1 MTYSVRD
8 NTGQQRFEI
17 VDEADDVLGFA
28 DYSPDDGVI
37 AITHTEVMPEHGGK
51 GVGTSLI
58 VGTLDILRA
67 RDEQVLPVCPFV
79 PAVIRDHPELL
90 DLVPVDQRV
99 RFGLPDAPEPG

>member
-1 MTYSVRD
+1 M
-8 NTGQQRFEI
+8 
-17 VDEADDVLGFA
+17 
-28 DYSPDDGVI
+28 
-37 AITHTEVMPEHGGK
+37 
-51 GVGTSLI
+51 
-58 VGTLDILRA
+58 GTLDILRA